1 MKTIKFFALAAA
13 AAAVFACK
21 SPSAY
26 EKLVDEAK
34 QDAAVKALAPSE
46 EKMDSVSYLLGVN
59 YGMMLKGQGFFD
71 QADDR
76 DMNELKK
83 GIEDAFVAGQPEQ
96 GPNPYV
102 RHVDSVWAAK
112 FKVSPYEMNDIINAY
127 LGARHE
133 YKAKL
138 NEVVG
143 KTFLAEN
150 AKASGVKVTES
161 GLQYILH
168 AEGEGAKVMPEDE
181 VVVNYKGTLI
191 DGTEFDANDGMEFK
205 ANQVI
210 KGWTEGL
217 GLMGKGGKAT
227 LFIPAE
233 LAYGANA
240 PRGSVIEPNSTLIFE
255 VEVVDIIRPEVEE
268 TEVVEVVAE

>member
-46 EKMDSVSYLLGVN
+46 DKMDSVSYLLGVN
-59 YGMMLKGQGFFD
+59 YGMMLKGQGFYD
-71 QADDR
+71 SVEDVN
-76 DMNELKK
+76 MSELKK
-83 GIEDAFVAGQPEQ
+83 GMEDAFAAGQPEQ

-138 NEVVG
+138 NDVVG
-143 KTFLAEN
+143 KAFLAEN
-150 AKASGVKVTES
+150 AKANGVKVTES

-168 AEGEGAKVMPEDE
+168 VEGEGAKVMPEDE
-181 VVVNYKGTLI
+181 VIVNYKGTLI
-191 DGTEFDANDGMEFK
+191 DGTEFDANDGIEFK

-255 VEVVDIIRPEVEE
+255 VEVVDIIVPEVEE

>member
-46 EKMDSVSYLLGVN
+46 DKMDSVSYLLGVN

-71 QADDR
+71 QADDL

-112 FKVSPYEMNDIINAY
+112 FKVSPYERNDSINAY

-138 NEVVG
+138 NDVVG
-143 KTFLAEN
+143 KAFLAEN

-181 VVVNYKGTLI
+181 VIVNYKGTLI
-191 DGTEFDANDGMEFK
+191 DGTEFDANDGIEFK

-255 VEVVDIIRPEVEE
+255 VEVVDIIVPEVE
-268 TEVVEVVAE
+268 TIPAEEIPAE